1 MLSYAQYPFLTKEES
16 SLIVLICAKI
26 YGIVKAFLNATTQL
40 LLYNRMVH
48 NNILCGE
55 RKINPTRQITNKM
68 R

>member
-40 LLYNRMVH
+40 LLYNRKVH
-48 NNILCGE
+48 NNILCEGAKNQPDAASYE
-55 RKINPTRQITNKM
+55 
-68 R
+68 